1 MMNALRTDTTDASRE
16 VVESLARAYEKAAE
30 TGRTVGTQHLLF
42 ALLKGESAAAE
53 LLSRSNGGLRAV
65 ISAKDDRVW
74 LWLSGDDG
82 RNDPPAAPAVTA
94 LLHEAAW
101 VARRTA
107 KPRDESASPEDQ
119 PMVPSE
125 ALAAALGQML
135 MCAHEFGVSWAN
147 ETHMLMGLLHDPGNR
162 ASEAL
167 LERRLDRDELIARLA
182 VHPSARQDGAPNMR
196 SVDGL
201 RNLGVL
207 DKPAGRG
214 WGGRIVRRLT
224 SGGFG
229 TPVVP
234 TVRMEAERQAIRLGH
249 SRVTTAHLLLAML
262 VVDDQVTTAGHR
274 FRDGV
279 AQVNTGAELLRTR
292 GATASAMFDAVADL
306 IRADDAVADLIR
318 TGDGPQADS
327 LALDNGAGKA
337 LTRARLL
344 AHERKSPSTGTT
356 HLLAAVLAD
365 PDDPC
370 HSLLSAIGV
379 DVEELRQAL
388 G

>member
-1 MMNALRTDTTDASRE
+1 
-16 VVESLARAYEKAAE
+16 
-30 TGRTVGTQHLLF
+30 
-42 ALLKGESAAAE
+42 
-53 LLSRSNGGLRAV
+53 
-65 ISAKDDRVW
+65 
-74 LWLSGDDG
+74 
-82 RNDPPAAPAVTA
+82 
-94 LLHEAAW
+94 
-101 VARRTA
+101 
-107 KPRDESASPEDQ
+107 
-119 PMVPSE
+119 MVPSE

-135 MCAHEFGVSWAN
+135 VSAHEFGVTWAN
-147 ETHMLMGLLHDPGNR
+147 ETHMLMGLLRDPGNR

-182 VHPSARQDGAPNMR
+182 VHPSARQDGEPNMR

-201 RNLGVL
+201 RNLGML

-214 WGGRIVRRLT
+214 WGSRIARRLT

-229 TPVVP
+229 SPVVP
-234 TVRMEAERQAIRLGH
+234 TVRMEAERQAVRLGH

-274 FRDGV
+274 FRDEV
-279 AQVNTGAELLRTR
+279 ARVNAGAELLRTR
-292 GATASAMFDAVADL
+292 GATASAVF
-306 IRADDAVADLIR
+306 DAVADLIR

-327 LALDNGAGKA
+327 LALDNGAEKA

-370 HSLLSAIGV
+370 HSLLSAMGV
-379 DVEELRQAL
+379 DVEGLRQAL

>member
-1 MMNALRTDTTDASRE
+1 MMNASSTGTTDASRE
-16 VVESLARAYEKAAE
+16 VVESLARAYEKAAQ
-30 TGRTVGTQHLLF
+30 TGQTVGTQHLLF
-42 ALLKGESAAAE
+42 ALLKGESAAAD
-53 LLSRSNGGLRAV
+53 LLSRSNGGLRAG
-65 ISAKDDRVW
+65 ISAKDDTV
-74 LWLSGDDG
+74 WLSGDDD

-94 LLHEAAW
+94 LLHEAEW
-101 VARRTA
+101 GARRTA
-107 KPRDESASPEDQ
+107 KPRDKSASPESQ
-119 PMVPSE
+119 PMLPSG
-125 ALAAALGQML
+125 ALVTALGQML
-135 MCAHEFGVSWAN
+135 VSAHELGVTWAN

-167 LERRLDRDELIARLA
+167 LERRLDRDELRARLA
-182 VHPSARQDGAPNMR
+182 VHPSAHQDGEPNMR

-201 RNLGVL
+201 CNLGML

-214 WGGRIVRRLT
+214 WGGRIGRLLT

-229 TPVVP
+229 SPVVP
-234 TVRMEAERQAIRLGH
+234 TVRMEAKRQTIRLGH

-262 VVDDQVTTAGHR
+262 VVDDQLTTAGRR

-292 GATASAMFDAVADL
+292 GATSSAVFNAVADL
-306 IRADDAVADLIR
+306 IRP
-318 TGDGPQADS
+318 GDRPQAGS
-327 LALDNGAGKA
+327 LALESSAEKA